1 MAAAL
6 IGTWE
11 LMPLAI
17 AGMVWIEQGA
27 ITRAS
32 VGKEPLASR
41 AGNILV
47 EIPEIRE
54 PPYIRGQS
62 AGFKEQHLLSR
73 ARHDQVNSAVRCLI
87 PQPFQ
92 QTQAVNRAARAR
104 VSPRSASHL
113 SAGPCSEYRT
123 KTHQIA

>member
-1 MAAAL
+1 
-6 IGTWE
+6 
-11 LMPLAI
+11 MPLAI

-54 PPYIRGQS
+54 PPYIRG
-62 AGFKEQHLLSR
+62 
-73 ARHDQVNSAVRCLI
+73 
-87 PQPFQ
+87 
-92 QTQAVNRAARAR
+92 
-104 VSPRSASHL
+104 
-113 SAGPCSEYRT
+113 
-123 KTHQIA
+123 